1 MHKSRL
7 GVIVID
13 CEGDDLGG
21 AEAFWSQALG
31 CAADHSDDPQQQNYV
46 KLASPDGDIGILLQK
61 VDHRSRVHIDI
72 ETDDIEAEVQR
83 LEGLGAR
90 RVTKLPRWWVME
102 APSGHR
108 FCVVQPQRSHFDED
122 ANQWANQ

>member
-7 GVIVID
+7 AAIVID
-13 CEGDDLGG
+13 CDTNDLGG

-31 CAADHSDDPQQQNYV
+31 CAVQHSDDAVNQNYARLV
-46 KLASPDGDIGILLQK
+46 TPDGEVEILLQK
-61 VDHRSRVHIDI
+61 VDHPSRAHIDI

-83 LEGLGAR
+83 LEQLGAR
-90 RVTKLPRWWVME
+90 RVKQFPRWWVME

-108 FCVVQPQRSHFDED
+108 FCVVQPQRSSFEAD
-122 ANQWANQ
+122 ANRWD

>member
-13 CEGDDLGG
+13 CETDDIRG
-21 AEAFWSQALG
+21 AESFWSQALG
-31 CAADHSDDPQQQNYV
+31 RGVQHSDDPEHQNYV
-46 KLASPDGDIGILLQK
+46 KLESSKGEIGILLQK
-61 VDHRSRVHIDI
+61 VAHASRVHIDI
-72 ETDDIEAEVQR
+72 ETDDIEAEVRR

-90 RVTKLPRWWVME
+90 KVKKLPRWWVME

-108 FCVVQPQRSHFDED
+108 FCVVQPQRSSFEED
-122 ANQWANQ
+122 ANRWD